1 MQEVQSYGNINIC
14 VPLNIDVQLLRKQK
28 QQESKIDVQVKPIVN
43 KIQELDDILDELEQY
58 ENSKCQE
65 MRDDEYDSD
74 EEELEV
80 LDFEEDS
87 VFGNDREPDMPVLGK
102 RQRPQEFETN
112 YDHGAM

>member
-1 MQEVQSYGNINIC
+1 
-14 VPLNIDVQLLRKQK
+14 
-28 QQESKIDVQVKPIVN
+28 
-43 KIQELDDILDELEQY
+43 
-58 ENSKCQE
+58 

-80 LDFEEDS
+80 LDFEEES
-87 VFGNDREPDMPVLGK
+87 VFGNDREPDMPLLGK